1 MIKKKKL
8 SLNEQAINSLHLTEA
23 ALNHASTNLPP
34 KRYEKW
40 AREFIARQK
49 KYLSNVVDEA
59 GRWKQFNQLKER
71 CEQNNINIRKIIREL
86 GYNESLIGLAN
97 MGKEILSRPLLDK
110 IATYLDENNIP

>member
-1 MIKKKKL
+1 MKKKKL
-8 SLNEQAINSLHLTEA
+8 SLHEQTINSLHLTEA
-23 ALNHASTNLPP
+23 ALNHAFNLPP

-59 GRWKQFNQLKER
+59 GRWKQFNQLKKR
-71 CEQNNINIRKIIREL
+71 CERNEINIRKIVREL

-97 MGKEILSRPLLDK
+97 MGKEILSHPLLDK
-110 IATYLDENNIP
+110 IMEYLDKNDHE